1 MPLPPDQRHQ
11 LGAFLRS
18 RRERLTPDEVGLPR
32 TARRRT
38 PGLRREELALL
49 AGMSATWYTYLEQ
62 GREIRA
68 SAQVMTALAEALRLD
83 RHERAHLLQLAGHAP
98 AAEPGE
104 REPLTPEAAAVPQLL
119 QPHPAY
125 LIAGNYDV
133 LSHNGAAVELFP
145 RLFDEEPERS
155 PDEGSE
161 QRPGDGSEQP
171 SDDKPVRSPDDGSEQ
186 RPDDQPDRPP
196 NLVRW
201 MFLEPVARD
210 IVVDWEPEARGL
222 LARLRTQA
230 ARHPAD
236 PRYTRLIDELT
247 DGSPQARAWWGRYE
261 VQPRHS
267 GRKRLRHPVHGPVEY
282 AYTAFHLAEQPDQTL
297 VVYLNA
303 DEPAT
308 GSRPAAARPR

>member
-1 MPLPPDQRHQ
+1 MPLPPDQRRQ

-98 AAEPGE
+98 AAEPAE

-119 QPHPAY
+119 QPNPAY

-133 LSHNGAAVELFP
+133 LSHNRAAVELFP
-145 RLFDEEPERS
+145 RLFDEEPE
-155 PDEGSE
+155 
-161 QRPGDGSEQP
+161 
-171 SDDKPVRSPDDGSEQ
+171 Q
-186 RPDDQPDRPP
+186 RPDDQPDQPP

-201 MFLEPVARD
+201 MFLEPMARD

-267 GRKRLRHPVHGPVEY
+267 GRKRLRHPALGPVEY

-303 DEPAT
+303 GEPAT
-308 GSRPAAARPR
+308 GPRPAAVRPR